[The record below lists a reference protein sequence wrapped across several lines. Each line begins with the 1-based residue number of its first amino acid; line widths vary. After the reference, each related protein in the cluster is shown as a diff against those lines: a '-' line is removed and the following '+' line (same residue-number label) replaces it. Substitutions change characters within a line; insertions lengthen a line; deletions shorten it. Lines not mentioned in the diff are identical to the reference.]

1 MTRARERTENNWK
14 ESRNGKKIYSFFTNG
29 AENTHYSPEYRS
41 CAELCI
47 HRIAEVV
54 RDLWVH
60 PLHPQEGAQDSVQVA
75 FGVVQKETP

>member
-1 MTRARERTENNWK
+1 ME
-14 ESRNGKKIYSFFTNG
+14 KKIYSFFTNG

-75 FGVVQKETP
+75 FGDVQKETP